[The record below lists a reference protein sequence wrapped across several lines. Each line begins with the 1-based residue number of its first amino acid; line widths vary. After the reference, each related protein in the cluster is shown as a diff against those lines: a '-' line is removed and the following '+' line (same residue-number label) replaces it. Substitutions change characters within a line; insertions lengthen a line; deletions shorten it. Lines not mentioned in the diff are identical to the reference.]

1 MWFSSHLTNNIIATY
16 RRIQLKIEQKHAPAL
31 PSNYLELMMNKP
43 VRYFMLMA
51 LDMLRYVAEN
61 AYIALTVCVLCVG
74 DFGFGQMN
82 TEMQICYVRVRV
94 VICVNM

>member
-1 MWFSSHLTNNIIATY
+1 
-16 RRIQLKIEQKHAPAL
+16 
-31 PSNYLELMMNKP
+31 
-43 VRYFMLMA
+43 MLMA